1 MKFTITAAEHQRL
14 VEAERLAA
22 SAREQ
27 LEYASELLVTT
38 LKPTKA
44 EDDEVRDAA
53 CGCFWNEEPLSNT
66 LSDLGVTV
74 ESADAPSG
82 ELVQE

>member
-1 MKFTITAAEHQRL
+1 MKTIITAAEHQKL

-27 LEYASELLVTT
+27 LEYASELLVET
-38 LKPTKA
+38 LKPT
-44 EDDEVRDAA
+44 EDEDSNVRDAA
-53 CGCFWNEEPLSNT
+53 CGCFWNEEPLNNT

-74 ESADAPSG
+74 EESG
-82 ELVQE
+82 GRCSEDGK

>member
-1 MKFTITAAEHQRL
+1 MKTTITAAEHQKL

-22 SAREQ
+22 MAREH

-38 LKPTKA
+38 LKPT
-44 EDDEVRDAA
+44 EDEDSEVRDAA

-74 ESADAPSG
+74 ENASMERDRG
-82 ELVQE
+82 

>member
-1 MKFTITAAEHQRL
+1 MKTTITAAEHQKL

-22 SAREQ
+22 TAREQ

-38 LKPTKA
+38 LEPTDK
-44 EDDEVRDAA
+44 DEESDIRDAA

-66 LSDLGVTV
+66 LSDLGVQP
-74 ESADAPSG
+74 EGHRP
-82 ELVQE
+82 

>member
-1 MKFTITAAEHQRL
+1 MKTTITVAEHQKL

-22 SAREQ
+22 TAREQ

-38 LKPTKA
+38 LKPVGD
-44 EDDEVRDAA
+44 EDSEVRDAA

-74 ESADAPSG
+74 R
-82 ELVQE
+82 